1 MKVNGEPVALDIR
14 DGYARI
20 RRGWTAG
27 DTVELTLPM
36 PVRRVVANEA
46 VAADRGR
53 AAIQR
58 GPIVYAVEGVDNDN
72 RVFDLVLPDAA
83 ALGVE
88 FRRDML
94 NGVAVIT
101 GSCRRPSRRTPRGRP
116 SKPPGHSWP
125 CPYYA
130 WANRGPGQMLVWLP
144 RTAAAVRPAKKL
156 DMKRRLATG
165 RFAAARPHPHSFANF
180 GAVRL

>member
-1 MKVNGEPVALDIR
+1 MPTDLYKFLDTTAEQPVLKVNGEAIALDIR

-20 RRGWTAG
+20 RRGWTNS

-36 PVRRVVANEA
+36 PVRRVVAHEG

-53 AAIQR
+53 VAIQR
-58 GPIVYAVEGVDNDN
+58 GPIVYAAEGVDNDN
-72 RVFDLVLPDAA
+72 RVFDLVLPDPTV
-83 ALGVE
+83 LRLE
-88 FRRDML
+88 FRPDLL

-101 GSCRRPSRRTPRGRP
+101 GSALTASKDAAGKIVETPRP
-116 SKPPGHSWP
+116 FLAV
-125 CPYYA
+125 PYYA

-156 DMKRRLATG
+156 DM
-165 RFAAARPHPHSFANF
+165 S
-180 GAVRL
+180 VD